1 MIPGDGVDHY
11 LLLQT
16 SDLSPVTLLY
26 SVVLTSGIDEEFLEG
41 SDSITRPSQLPY
53 GTECDK

>member
-1 MIPGDGVDHY
+1 MIPEGGVDHC

-16 SDLSPVTLLY
+16 SVLSPVTLLY
-26 SVVLTSGIDEEFLEG
+26 SVVLTSEIDEEFLEG
-41 SDSITRPSQLPY
+41 SDSITQPSQLQY